1 MEAIYFTIVAVG
13 LYFVADAMLDRIEQ
27 ARGERFEQ
35 RGLIFFVIILV
46 LSLATFQLMSLLTT
60 PAAG

>member
-1 MEAIYFTIVAVG
+1 MEAIHFTIVAVG

-27 ARGERFEQ
+27 VRGERFEQ

-46 LSLATFQLMSLLTT
+46 LSLATFQLMSLRMT

>member
-27 ARGERFEQ
+27 VRGERFEQ

-46 LSLATFQLMSLLTT
+46 LSLATFQLMSLRMT